1 MAANSVAPPD
11 QADVTD
17 WTLEVLV
24 PLIIML
30 ILFIGSI
37 VLTSKTGGWE
47 YSKKDVPAFEAYAR
61 YSQELDSICD
71 RYAKELK
78 VD

>member
-37 VLTSKTGGWE
+37 M
-47 YSKKDVPAFEAYAR
+47 
-61 YSQELDSICD
+61 
-71 RYAKELK
+71 
-78 VD
+78 